1 MKKVKMGILYYAI
14 ELFPKVVKYKLSM
27 IGLIK
32 PPIPDNLTFSVTNM
46 CQSRCK
52 TCDVWRLYKEKPKLK
67 EKELKI
73 NEIEKIFKSIGH
85 VYFFNISG
93 GEPFLRNDL
102 PEIVELACRHLSPRV
117 IHTPTNALAPDLI
130 IKQTRKI
137 LEIMKKNN
145 CKAVFTIKPSFD
157 GIGKKHDE
165 IRGIKGNFKKLMK
178 TYIGLKELQKEY
190 PNLGVGLGTVISRF
204 NFDQIKEIIKYGKKL
219 KPDSYINE
227 IAEQRSELFTLDKP
241 ITPSPEQ
248 YEKAMKFFSKEIKK
262 DIKKKKPL
270 VRATQAFRLVY
281 YELVVRIMKE
291 KRQVIPCYGGIAS
304 VHLNAYGDVWPCC
317 ILGYEKSI
325 GNLRDFGYDFKRVW
339 HSKQADEVREYIKG
353 KNCYCPLANIS
364 YTNILCNPKYM
375 LKVIK
380 NILF

>member
-1 MKKVKMGILYYAI
+1 MGILSYTI

-27 IGLIK
+27 LGLIN

-52 TCDVWRLYKEKPKLK
+52 TCDVWKLYKEKPKLK
-67 EKELKI
+67 EKELNIDK
-73 NEIEKIFKSIGH
+73 IEKIFKSIGH

-102 PEIVELACRHLSPRV
+102 PEIVDLACKYLTPRI

-130 IKQTRKI
+130 IKQTKKI
-137 LEIMKKNN
+137 LEIMKKNKCN
-145 CKAVFTIKPSFD
+145 AIFTIKPSFD
-157 GIGKKHDE
+157 GIGKQHDE
-165 IRGIKGNFKKLMK
+165 IRGVKGNFKNLMK
-178 TYIGLKELQKEY
+178 TYKGLKKLQKDY
-190 PNLGVGLGTVISRF
+190 PNLDVGLGTVISRF
-204 NFDQIKEIIKYGKKL
+204 NFDKIKEIIEYGKKL

-241 ITPSPEQ
+241 ITPTPEQ
-248 YEKAMKFFSKEIKK
+248 YEKAIEFFSKEVRR
-262 DIKKKKPL
+262 DIKKKKSL
-270 VRATQAFRLVY
+270 VRITQAFRLVY
-281 YELVVRIMKE
+281 YGLVVKIMKE

-317 ILGYEKSI
+317 ILGYKKSM
-325 GNLRDFGYDFKRVW
+325 GNLRDFDYDFKKVW
-339 HSKQADEVREYIKG
+339 HSKQADKVRKYIKG

>member
-1 MKKVKMGILYYAI
+1 MGMLSYAI

-27 IGLIK
+27 LGLIK

-102 PEIVELACRHLSPRV
+102 PEIVDLACKYLTPRV
-117 IHTPTNALAPDLI
+117 IHTPTNAIASDLV
-130 IKQTRKI
+130 IKQTKKI

-165 IRGIKGNFKKLMK
+165 IRGVKGNFKKLMK
-178 TYIGLKELQKEY
+178 TYNGLKKLQKEY
-190 PNLGVGLGTVISRF
+190 PNLDVGLGTVISRF
-204 NFDQIKEIIKYGKKL
+204 NFDQIKEIIDYGKKL

-227 IAEQRSELFTLDKP
+227 IAEERSELFTLNKP
-241 ITPSPEQ
+241 ITPSLEQ
-248 YEKAMKFFSKEIKK
+248 YKKAIEFFSKEVRR
-262 DIKKKKPL
+262 DIKKKKSL
-270 VRATQAFRLVY
+270 VRITQAFRLVY
-281 YELVVRIMKE
+281 YDLVVRIMKE

-317 ILGYEKSI
+317 ILGYKKSM
-325 GNLRDFGYDFKRVW
+325 GNLRDFDYDFKKVW
-339 HSKQADEVREYIKG
+339 HSKQADEVRKFIKQ
-353 KNCYCPLANIS
+353 KKCYCPLANIS
-364 YTNILCNPKYM
+364 YTNILCNPRYM